1 MIDNIFDDD
10 DNFTIVWQLHDNDN
24 FMDDGMCKNIMIAS
38 RWLMSKLLM
47 IGDWMMRGERW

>member
-38 RWLMSKLLM
+38 RW
-47 IGDWMMRGERW
+47 